1 MNSLRIIG
9 HSLRL
14 VILLAMQVFVMRS
27 LVLFDTGFCF
37 IYLAFL
43 LFLPIQMPPVFLLL
57 IGFITGFTLDI
68 FYDTGGIHAAA
79 TVLLAYLRPYI
90 LLLLTPRD
98 GYDQNDSVN
107 LHVMGWRWFLVY
119 SFILIFFHHLV
130 FFFLELAG
138 VKLIGFTLSKVVVS
152 TLFTGMVMIIIQ
164 LLFFSRRRS
173 SR

>member
-9 HSLRL
+9 HSLRF
-14 VILLAMQVFVMRS
+14 VILLAMQVLVMRS
-27 LVLFDTGFCF
+27 LVLFDMGFCF

-43 LFLPIQMPPVFLLL
+43 LFLPIQMPPVLLL
-57 IGFITGFTLDI
+57 LLAFVTGITLDI

-119 SFILIFFHHLV
+119 SFILIFVHHLT

-138 VKLIGFTLSKVVVS
+138 FKLIGFTMLKILVS
-152 TLFTGMVMIIIQ
+152 ALFTGTVMIIIQ

-173 SR
+173 AR

>member
-1 MNSLRIIG
+1 M
-9 HSLRL
+9 
-14 VILLAMQVFVMRS
+14 
-27 LVLFDTGFCF
+27 
-37 IYLAFL
+37 
-43 LFLPIQMPPVFLLL
+43 
-57 IGFITGFTLDI
+57 DI

-98 GYDQNDSVN
+98 GYDQQDSVN

-119 SFILIFFHHLV
+119 SLILIFLHHLT

-138 VKLIGFTLSKVVVS
+138 FKLIGFTFFKIIAS
-152 TLFTGMVMIIIQ
+152 TLFTGTVIIIIQ

-173 SR
+173 NR

>member
-1 MNSLRIIG
+1 MNSLRIFG
-9 HSLRL
+9 HSLRFI
-14 VILLAMQVFVMRS
+14 VLLTMQVFLMRS

-43 LFLPIQMPPVFLLL
+43 LFLPIQMPPVVLLL
-57 IGFITGFTLDI
+57 LGFVTGFTMDI

-119 SFILIFFHHLV
+119 AGILIFMHHLT

-138 VKLIGFTLSKVVVS
+138 FKLIGFTFLKIMAS
-152 TLFTGMVMIIIQ
+152 TLFTATVMIIIQ
-164 LLFFSRRRS
+164 LLFFTRRRAT
-173 SR
+173 R

>member
-1 MNSLRIIG
+1 M
-9 HSLRL
+9 H
-14 VILLAMQVFVMRS
+14 S

-43 LFLPIQMPPVFLLL
+43 LFLPIQMPPVLLL
-57 IGFITGFTLDI
+57 LLGFVTGFTLDL

-107 LHVMGWRWFLVY
+107 LHIMGWRWFLVY
-119 SFILIFFHHLV
+119 SFILIFFHHLI

-138 VKLIGFTLSKVVVS
+138 IKLIGFTLSKVVVS

>member
-9 HSLRL
+9 HGLRL
-14 VILLAMQVFVMRS
+14 VILLAMQVFVMHS

-43 LFLPIQMPPVFLLL
+43 LFLPIQMPPVLLL
-57 IGFITGFTLDI
+57 LLGFVTGFTLDL

-107 LHVMGWRWFLVY
+107 LHIMGWRWFLVY
-119 SFILIFFHHLV
+119 SFILIFFHHLI

-138 VKLIGFTLSKVVVS
+138 IKLIGFTLSKVVVS

>member
-9 HSLRL
+9 HGLRFGIL
-14 VILLAMQVFVMRS
+14 VAMQVLLMRN

-43 LFLPIQMPPVFLLL
+43 LFLPIQMPPVLLL
-57 IGFITGFTLDI
+57 LLAFITGFIMDI

-79 TVLLAYLRPYI
+79 TVLLGYLRPYI

-119 SFILIFFHHLV
+119 VFILIFLHHLS

-138 VKLIGFTLSKVVVS
+138 FKLIGFTFLKIIVS
-152 TLFTGMVMIIIQ
+152 SLFTCTVIIIIQ
-164 LLFFSRRRS
+164 LLFFSRRRAT
-173 SR
+173 R

>member
-9 HSLRL
+9 HGLRF
-14 VILLAMQVFVMRS
+14 VILLALQILLMRS

-43 LFLPIQMPPVFLLL
+43 LFLPIQMPPVLLL
-57 IGFITGFTLDI
+57 LLAFVTGFTMDI

-98 GYDQNDSVN
+98 GYDQQDSVN
-107 LHVMGWRWFLVY
+107 VHVMGWRWFLVY
-119 SFILIFFHHLV
+119 IFILIFLHHFT

-138 VKLIGFTLSKVVVS
+138 FKLIGFTFLKIIASS
-152 TLFTGMVMIIIQ
+152 LFTGTVIIIIQ
-164 LLFFSRRRS
+164 LLFYSRRRS
-173 SR
+173 NR

>member
-1 MNSLRIIG
+1 MNSIRIIG
-9 HSLRL
+9 HALRFVVL
-14 VILLAMQVFVMRS
+14 MAMQVLFMHS

-43 LFLPIQMPPVFLLL
+43 LFLPIQMPPVLLL
-57 IGFITGFTLDI
+57 LVAFVTGFTLDI

-107 LHVMGWRWFLVY
+107 LHMMGWRWFLVY
-119 SFILIFFHHLV
+119 SFILIFLHHLT

-138 VKLIGFTLSKVVVS
+138 IKLIGFTLLKIVVS
-152 TLFTGMVMIIIQ
+152 TLFTGIVMIIIQ